1 VKTVQ
6 QLLVCTLLAA
16 LTALAAY
23 AILLLNAARVTVA
36 AIPREI
42 AATRSALVL
51 EIAAARSDLTRQIA
65 VGRRDLL
72 ALTSRQATALRTESL
87 AEVAE
92 IRKSAD
98 RRLGDTLAR
107 VDTALGKI
115 DGVRGDLKPVLAN
128 SAALVRD
135 AQDSWDDLFWDV
147 KASLASA
154 TVAANSVGQMS
165 LDIQSAVPGTLRTWN
180 GIGGNVAAIT
190 GNIDRLTKPRWYD
203 RLLGYGLNG
212 IVMYRN
218 LNPVTNLT
226 LKGAQVLSS
235 RP

>member
-1 VKTVQ
+1 MKTVQ

-36 AIPREI
+36 AIPKEI
-42 AATRSALVL
+42 ASTRSALL
-51 EIAAARSDLTRQIA
+51 SEIAAARCDLTRQIA
-65 VGRRDLL
+65 VARRDLL
-72 ALTSRQATALRTESL
+72 TLTNRQATALRTESL
-87 AEVAE
+87 AEIAE
-92 IRKSAD
+92 MRKTAD

-107 VDTALGKI
+107 VDTALAKI
-115 DGVRGDLKPVLAN
+115 DDVRGDLQPVLAN
-128 SAALVRD
+128 TAALVGD
-135 AQDSWDDLFWDV
+135 AQNSWDDLYWDV
-147 KASLASA
+147 KASIASA
-154 TVAANSVGQMS
+154 TVAAHSVGQMS
-165 LDIQSAVPGTLRTWN
+165 LDVQNAVPGTLRTWN
-180 GIGGNVAAIT
+180 AIGGNVAYIT

-218 LNPVTNLT
+218 LNPVTNVT
-226 LKGAQVLSS
+226 LKGAQVLSN

>member
-1 VKTVQ
+1 MKTVQ

-23 AILLLNAARVTVA
+23 AILLLHAARVTVA
-36 AIPREI
+36 AIPKEI
-42 AATRSALVL
+42 QSTRSAVL
-51 EIAAARSDLTRQIA
+51 GEIAAARCDLTRQIA
-65 VGRRDLL
+65 VARRDLL
-72 ALTSRQATALRTESL
+72 ATANRQATALRTESL
-87 AEVAE
+87 AEIAE
-92 IRKSAD
+92 MRKTAD

-107 VDTALGKI
+107 VDTAIGKI
-115 DGVRGDLKPVLAN
+115 DDVRGDLQPVLAHT
-128 SAALVRD
+128 AALVRD
-135 AQDSWDDLFWDV
+135 AQDSWDDLYWDV
-147 KASLASA
+147 KASIASA

-165 LDIQSAVPGTLRTWN
+165 LDVQNAVPGTLRTWN
-180 GIGGNVAAIT
+180 AIGGNVASIT

-218 LNPVTNLT
+218 LNPATNVT
-226 LKGAQVLSS
+226 LKGAQVLSN